1 MTRSTLCLNLTACAL
16 IRSKSSDSFRT
27 STRQSPGGGHAT
39 FQTEEGA
46 AGSGGVDESPAE
58 ATVATAAAAAA
69 DGDDA
74 DDGADADDDDDD
86 DDDDDGE
93 ADADADADEDP
104 VGVAVA
110 VAAESALPAITIGVK
125 VGGSFFRRKCA
136 FCKLHQTLITER
148 GELGLDLGEDMI

>member
-1 MTRSTLCLNLTACAL
+1 VTRSTLCLNLTACAL

-69 DGDDA
+69 ADGDDA
-74 DDGADADDDDDD
+74 DDDDAV
-86 DDDDDGE
+86 
-93 ADADADADEDP
+93 ADEDA
-104 VGVAVA
+104 VGVAVV
-110 VAAESALPAITIGVK
+110 VAAESPPPLPAIAVIISF
-125 VGGSFFRRKCA
+125 VGNFFVEEEGDPPVADGEQESARDAAEDGDRDR
-136 FCKLHQTLITER
+136 ER
-148 GELGLDLGEDMI
+148 ERLLE